1 MSSVTITEIK
11 QTKRGRYALFCADG
25 FMFSIDEDTVAR
37 HHVKKGMQLENE
49 QLMQIRA
56 ASDFQ
61 KAKNKALDLLSMRDH
76 SEYELR
82 QKLMK
87 TYDEDTAALAVQK
100 VSELKLTDDGTFARR
115 YASELIESKGQSKR
129 AAAQKLREKGISREI
144 IEQTLTKYGDDE
156 TQQLLELVKK
166 KYRVKLEKENGRKS
180 VFAALMRKGFSSR
193 DIKSVLNEIGGA
205 DDNDIYEEF

>member
-115 YASELIESKGQSKR
+115 YASELIESKGQSRR

-144 IEQTLTKYGDDE
+144 IEQTLTKYG
-156 TQQLLELVKK
+156 
-166 KYRVKLEKENGRKS
+166 
-180 VFAALMRKGFSSR
+180 
-193 DIKSVLNEIGGA
+193 
-205 DDNDIYEEF
+205 